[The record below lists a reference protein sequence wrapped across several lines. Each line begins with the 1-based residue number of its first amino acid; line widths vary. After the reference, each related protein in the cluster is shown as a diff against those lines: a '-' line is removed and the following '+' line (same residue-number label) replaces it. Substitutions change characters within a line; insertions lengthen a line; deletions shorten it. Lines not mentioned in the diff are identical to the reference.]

1 MERVEQAV
9 ILAGGLGTRLRPFTE
24 GSPKHLYPVGGRPFI
39 DYLLYQ
45 MRDWGITRVLLL
57 LGYKAEQIVA
67 HVQQH
72 PVEGLSV
79 EFDTMPPEYD
89 TAGRLAHARPL
100 LDSAFLLSYC
110 DNYCPVNYAAH
121 AAAFLS
127 GNELVRLCT
136 YANAD
141 GYTKSNLRVESDG
154 KVLVYDKLR
163 RTAGLA
169 GVDIGYALIR
179 REALD
184 LLPASTADVN
194 FEAAVYPRALELGRL
209 YATMTEHRYYSVGGW
224 ERMPLTELFFT
235 NPPTAFLDRDGTL
248 NVRPP
253 KACYVETPEQF
264 IWLPRAREAV
274 AALKQRGWRVIL
286 VSNQPGIARGNFDVT
301 TLDAI
306 HAKMQAELRQ
316 VGGEIDAIYYCPHG
330 WDDGCTCR
338 KPAPGMLYMAQKDF
352 CLDLTKCV
360 LIGDDERDIIA
371 GEAAGCHCMRVDE
384 SYSLADAVAN
394 LLKGHDA

>member
-9 ILAGGLGTRLRPFTE
+9 ILAGGLGTRLRPFTD
-24 GSPKHLYPVGGRPFI
+24 GRPKPLFPVGGRPFL

-67 HVQQH
+67 HVQQN
-72 PVEGLSV
+72 PVEGLSI
-79 EFDTMPPEYD
+79 EFDTTPPEYD

-100 LDSAFLLSYC
+100 LDPAFLLSYC
-110 DNYCPVNYAAH
+110 YNYCPVNYAAH

-127 GNELVRLCT
+127 GNELVRLCA

-224 ERMPLTELFFT
+224 ERMPLTERFFT
-235 NPPTAFLDRDGTL
+235 NPPTVFLDRDGTL

-264 IWLPRAREAV
+264 ILTSHIS
-274 AALKQRGWRVIL
+274 L
-286 VSNQPGIARGNFDVT
+286 S
-301 TLDAI
+301 
-306 HAKMQAELRQ
+306 
-316 VGGEIDAIYYCPHG
+316 HG
-330 WDDGCTCR
+330 R
-338 KPAPGMLYMAQKDF
+338 
-352 CLDLTKCV
+352 
-360 LIGDDERDIIA
+360 R
-371 GEAAGCHCMRVDE
+371 
-384 SYSLADAVAN
+384 
-394 LLKGHDA
+394 